1 MLSWAFGPYDGRAK
15 HILLKTNCRMHN
27 FTPWC
32 GSVMNKIFFPYL
44 ISMALST
51 GCTEYPASP
60 ASSVTAPG
68 TATAYAPPPGPATT
82 SMAIPTTTAYPPPPE
97 PATPSIATPTPD
109 NYGLY
114 TDADLQIYADT
125 LDVRIQE
132 ALKKND
138 TTQAQTLGQKRQE
151 LIAEFNR
158 RGLKRHPPEPTTR
171 SHSSRRVNQRE
182 TRVTRPRNV
191 NPPTAGLPGE
201 EN

>member
-1 MLSWAFGPYDGRAK
+1 
-15 HILLKTNCRMHN
+15 
-27 FTPWC
+27 
-32 GSVMNKIFFPYL
+32 MNKIFFPYL

-60 ASSVTAPG
+60 GTETASSATAPG

-82 SMAIPTTTAYPPPPE
+82 SIAIPTTTEYAPPPE
-97 PATPSIATPTPD
+97 AVTPSIATPTPD

-138 TTQAQTLGQKRQE
+138 TAQAQALGQKRQE

-171 SHSSRRVNQRE
+171 PHYSRRVNQRE
-182 TRVTRPRNV
+182 SRVTRPRTNV
-191 NPPTAGLPGE
+191 NPPAAGLPGE